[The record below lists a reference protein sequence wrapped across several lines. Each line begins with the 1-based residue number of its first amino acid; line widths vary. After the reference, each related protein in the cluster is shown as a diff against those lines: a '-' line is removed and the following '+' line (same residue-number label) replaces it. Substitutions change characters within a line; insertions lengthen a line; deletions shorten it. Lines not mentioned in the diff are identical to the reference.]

1 MKFFFFFNS
10 ILRNSIFKR
19 GVFPY
24 LVWKEGQKAIL
35 SLHFVLTLRI
45 PACASHMSHFAGCLV
60 VRYSRKL
67 SSLQLLESSYF
78 LSITQPLQLNPT
90 INTWY
95 KRLNRITIKFGTELK
110 PIKHIVV
117 NHNFTV
123 EPKCFLLESTKI
135 MSPQTGKKMGGE

>member
-1 MKFFFFFNS
+1 MCIKINS
-10 ILRNSIFKR
+10 LTKQNVSRVSRGKALPARHSCLHPIL
-19 GVFPY
+19 
-24 LVWKEGQKAIL
+24 IL
-35 SLHFVLTLRI
+35 HI
-45 PACASHMSHFAGCLV
+45 PTCASHMSHFAGCLV